1 MTTIQLFDTTL
12 RDGTQGEG
20 VSFSADD
27 KLRIA
32 TRLDDFGVDYIEGG
46 WPGSNPKDM
55 EFFERAAKEL
65 KLKRAKIVAFG
76 STCRVKTKPENDPQ
90 IQLLI
95 EANTPVVSIFGKSW
109 EMQVTDVL
117 RTTLDENLRMI
128 RESVAYVKSQGR
140 EVVYDAEHFF
150 DGYKANPEYALST
163 LKAAVIGG
171 ADAVVLCDTNGGC
184 LPWEIAEAIETVR
197 DELGIGVPAGNG
209 KDAPRSASVT
219 LGIHAHNDSGT
230 GVANTLAAVRA
241 GANHVQ
247 GTINGYGERCGN
259 ADLVSVIA
267 DLQLKM
273 GHEVTTAEGLGQ
285 LAELSHFVSELANLS
300 PDGHQ
305 PFVGHSAFAHKGG
318 THVNAVV
325 KNVMSYQHVDPAAV
339 GNLTRVLVSEL
350 SGKDNIA
357 VKSAEFGLH
366 GLSKEQERAVLR
378 QIKNLENAGFAFESA
393 EASVELLL
401 RRTKKGYFP
410 PFQLVDYT
418 ASVEHRDGRGMFS
431 EATVKVKVCNE
442 IYHEVAEGNGPVNA
456 LDLALR
462 KAILHVYPTLDRLS
476 LKDYKVRILDSQ
488 SATGARVRVLIDS
501 TDGERSWGTVG
512 ASSNII
518 EASWRAL
525 SDSFEYFLL
534 TDEDTEFSGMEAE
547 AEPLEMIQT
556 GSGVA

>member
-1 MTTIQLFDTTL
+1 MSRIQLFDTTL
-12 RDGTQGEG
+12 RDGTQAEG

-32 TRLDDFGVDYIEGG
+32 ARLDEFGVDYIEGG

-55 EFFERAAKEL
+55 EFFERAGKEL

-76 STCRVKTKPENDPQ
+76 STCRVHTKPADDPQ

-95 EANTPVVSIFGKSW
+95 TAQTPAVSIFGKSW
-109 EMQVTDVL
+109 EMQVTEVL

-128 RESVAYVKSQGR
+128 RESVEYVKAQGR
-140 EVVYDAEHFF
+140 EVIYDAEHFF

-184 LPWEIAEAIETVR
+184 LPWEIEEAVTAVR
-197 DELGIGVPAGNG
+197 TELGIGVGGDG
-209 KDAPRSASVT
+209 KDAPRSAGVT

-230 GVANTLAAVRA
+230 GIANSLAAVRA

-259 ADLVSVIA
+259 ADLVAVIA
-267 DLQLKM
+267 DMQLKM
-273 GHEVTTAEGLGQ
+273 GKEVTSAEGLRQ
-285 LAELSHFVSELANLS
+285 LADLSHFVSELANLS
-300 PDGHQ
+300 PDSHQ
-305 PFVGHSAFAHKGG
+305 PFVGQSAFAHKGG

-325 KNVMSYQHVDPAAV
+325 KNVMSYQHVDPSAV
-339 GNLTRVLVSEL
+339 GNQTRVLVSEL

-357 VKSAEFGLH
+357 VKSTEFGLH
-366 GLSKEQERAVLR
+366 GLSKEQERAVLA
-378 QIKNLENAGFAFESA
+378 QIKDLENVGFAFESA

-401 RRTKKGYFP
+401 RRTKKGYQP

-418 ASVEHRDGRGMFS
+418 ASVEHRQGRGMFS
-431 EATVKVKVCNE
+431 EATVKVKVHNE

-462 KAILHVYPTLDRLS
+462 KAIRRVYPSLEKMG

-488 SATGARVRVLIDS
+488 SATSARVRVLIDS

-534 TDEDTEFSGMEAE
+534 TDADTEYWGDAE
-547 AEPLEMIQT
+547 EGEPLEMIQT
-556 GSGVA
+556 GVGVA